1 MIDVLPR
8 KLGHV
13 DESIHAAEVDESTER
28 NNRGHSALADLADL
42 EVGEELVAGLLLV
55 LFEVCPTRKDDVVAV
70 LIEFDDLG
78 VHLRADVRRK
88 IADTAEFDE
97 RCGQEATQ
105 ADVDNKTTLDDFDDR
120 AGNDFV
126 GFLLGFDVAPGTL
139 VLRTLLRE
147 KETTFLVFH
156 REHECFDGF
165 THRDDFARVDVVT
178 DAELAARD
186 HALALV
192 ADVQQDFVLVDLDD
206 DAVDHHPVFD
216 LDHGAVDR
224 VSEGHAKVVGG
235 YFARGVVALVIEGAK
250 WAFGGRS
257 GCGFRVLFD
266 GGLFRDGRNG
276 VVGQG
281 DTRFGYGS

>member
-1 MIDVLPR
+1 MDVVALGVDLEVLAVLGSELATFGGLLDREADAATCEIEIDDLDPQLFARRDDLLRAVDMVCRHFRDVYEAFDAVADLNECTELHQLGDPAVDELANLVTLGEFLPRILLRCLQRQADALAAEVDVEDLHLDRVANGDDGAGVIDVLPR

-105 ADVDNKTTLDDFDDR
+105 ADVDNEAALDDFDDR

-139 VLRTLLRE
+139 VLRTLL
-147 KETTFLVFH
+147 
-156 REHECFDGF
+156 
-165 THRDDFARVDVVT
+165 
-178 DAELAARD
+178 
-186 HALALV
+186 
-192 ADVQQDFVLVDLDD
+192 
-206 DAVDHHPVFD
+206 
-216 LDHGAVDR
+216 
-224 VSEGHAKVVGG
+224 
-235 YFARGVVALVIEGAK
+235 
-250 WAFGGRS
+250 
-257 GCGFRVLFD
+257 
-266 GGLFRDGRNG
+266 
-276 VVGQG
+276 
-281 DTRFGYGS
+281 